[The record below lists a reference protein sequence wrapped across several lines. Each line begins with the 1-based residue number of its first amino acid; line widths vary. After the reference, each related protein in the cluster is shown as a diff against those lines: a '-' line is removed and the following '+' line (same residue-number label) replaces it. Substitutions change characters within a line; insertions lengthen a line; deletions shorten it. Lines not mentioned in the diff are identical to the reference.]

1 MIYSNIICS
10 KLWGLQISGK
20 SSPLVNEIKQLIL
33 NLISKSVNY
42 DFVMNYFKNKYKK
55 LANKFNLEESKFIAC
70 PSVCN
75 IYDGAFH
82 EYKDFFPS
90 IELEFED
97 TTFSAPNNYDAY
109 LKRLYGDYMTPPAK
123 EKQIGHHTLYYLN
136 LDLPFKDYDAPY
148 IKK

>member
-1 MIYSNIICS
+1 MRYSKYWPIKVSPKNPPII
-10 KLWGLQISGK
+10 K
-20 SSPLVNEIKQLIL
+20 EIKQSIL
-33 NLISKSVNY
+33 DVRNKAMKL
-42 DFVMNYFKNKYKK
+42 DFAMNYFKNKYKK

-109 LKRLYGDYMTPPAK
+109 LKRLYGDYMVYPLQK
-123 EKQIGHHTLYYLN
+123 ERNRHILYYLN
-136 LDLPFKDYDAPY
+136 LDLPFEKYEAPY
-148 IKK
+148 IK